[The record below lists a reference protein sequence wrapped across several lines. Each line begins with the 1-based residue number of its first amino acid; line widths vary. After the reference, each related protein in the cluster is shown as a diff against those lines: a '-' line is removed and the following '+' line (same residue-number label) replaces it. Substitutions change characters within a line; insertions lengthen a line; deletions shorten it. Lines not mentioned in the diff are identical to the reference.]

1 MKEDGESSGDTNLSG
16 QLRSLWRLSV
26 CLSVHTPIIC
36 PCNVKSNHSPSVLTP
51 FFSRLTNKLFT
62 VQSREKRG
70 KIIKWKHLGA
80 TFPWDALCV
89 RSVWPETISCLTFCF
104 VLHRD
109 ANCLYERGSGGKKP
123 HTHTHTELGISVLT
137 SETGVDKNISAQ
149 GSTYSLVVMHSSVPS
164 HVLHLQMVSGQLW
177 GFGSDGWRLTYVIL
191 K

>member
-109 ANCLYERGSGGKKP
+109 ANCLHERGSGGKKP
-123 HTHTHTELGISVLT
+123 HTHTHTLSSASQSWRWKQAWTKISPLKVLLTRWLWCIHLCHHT
-137 SETGVDKNISAQ
+137 SFICRW
-149 GSTYSLVVMHSSVPS
+149 SLVSCEGLVPMDD
-164 HVLHLQMVSGQLW
+164 V
-177 GFGSDGWRLTYVIL
+177 
-191 K
+191 

>member
-1 MKEDGESSGDTNLSG
+1 MERAAVTQIWVASWDHFGVCLS
-16 QLRSLWRLSV
+16 
-26 CLSVHTPIIC
+26 CLSVHTLIIC

-89 RSVWPETISCLTFCF
+89 RSELPETISCLTFCF

-109 ANCLYERGSGGKKP
+109 ANCLHERGSAGKKP
-123 HTHTHTELGISVLT
+123 HTHTHTLSSASQSWRWKQAWTKISPLKVLLT
-137 SETGVDKNISAQ
+137 RWLWSFLCAIS
-149 GSTYSLVVMHSSVPS
+149 HF
-164 HVLHLQMVSGQLW
+164 LHLQMVSGQLW